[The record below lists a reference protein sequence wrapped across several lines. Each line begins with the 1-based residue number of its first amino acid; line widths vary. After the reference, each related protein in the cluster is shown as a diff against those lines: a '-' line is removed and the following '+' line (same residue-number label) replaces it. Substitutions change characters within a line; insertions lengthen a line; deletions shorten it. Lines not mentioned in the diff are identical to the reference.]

1 MSTLRPSRFVSDR
14 NEPGMVLKQAVQPDK
29 ATAISGFTD
38 ADSDA
43 NAGTSCLSPRNIKVS
58 LLPIVDSR
66 MPSSA
71 VRSGLKLGQEIKG
84 SEDISTF
91 EDGGYDDVIESRDE
105 SVEDSDTNADA
116 EAIADPDNQSAISS
130 MTSSSLTEEEIDG
143 NSSNLGSSVSGRKET
158 ESYDIEAKLS
168 VPKLSMW
175 SDPDTVIPSASS
187 PTKSRAATAAT
198 AVASLIIA
206 QNSQFGGPEGTLEGQ
221 STSSKVRDSVVDQAS
236 TTISSIMET
245 GSSSGKKI
253 PVAITPGDRKEVS
266 FSQVRDAMRQFL
278 SSPSFKK
285 PIDSTDNQAA
295 VTSVETSQIEHQTAF
310 WSKCAILSAAAVMT
324 TAKSSHNKIQLAQA
338 AAETVLY
345 NCHKEDSSESVDQ
358 DWQIHAA
365 DHLEEVATQVSLAI
379 MSISR
384 EGTEREQNDAI
395 AAASAVSVVILNQRE
410 LLSSSSSKAL
420 NEVQRRDPKDSPQDP
435 DGIHSPPI
443 NETSDDDRTEQTRN
457 TAALISMAPSLDE
470 ACDMSASAKPADAKD
485 KDPEAKE
492 EAEAE
497 AEEEAEAEADAI
509 APAAS
514 FSGLKKGFLLGS
526 TKKKEKKEKNN
537 SIQKIPFAATEEPVV
552 KTQSEMML
560 EKDDKQNDAQTAEP
574 PKRKGPTA
582 LEAALDGSVFQMNL
596 DALLI
601 ENESVDDDEMEVET
615 TPVAAA
621 KSGQADESTENN
633 IKETKNDPAIYG
645 AVEILLNPAMYE
657 AVQTILFYPTKQE
670 VAEVSVA
677 AAAKS
682 GQADESTENNIKET
696 KNDPAIYGAVEI
708 LLNPAMYEAVQTIL
722 FYPTKQE
729 VAEVSVAIQKDAH
742 EEEGERSLDENVTL
756 TKDDEEVNAENGPG
770 DAVSNIDVYEEAW
783 NQLNYNQKNEN
794 EARDARTRSSS
805 TTSMSSGSYSSS
817 ENRQVDPVMDVPSP
831 ESMADCVVETAAEG
845 GTNGWYTFCT
855 LLDQVLGICGGVE
868 SASKS
873 ASDLEPQEDVSTK
886 PEESIQPVEKG
897 SVEEP
902 VQPAEKGSV
911 EVPIQKETPEQTS
924 DESTKK
930 DSISDEITVLYSNT
944 QEEQYV
950 EVPFG
955 LAAAPNPVSSEK
967 EERKVETSTKKDK
980 KKILMKK
987 MMKKLKR

>member
-1 MSTLRPSRFVSDR
+1 MSHYASSEGVQNNTHWNQNMSTLRPSRFVSDR
-14 NEPGMVLKQAVQPDK
+14 NAPGMVLKQAVQPDK
-29 ATAISGFTD
+29 ATAISGITD

-338 AAETVLY
+338 AAETVLC

-670 VAEVSVA
+670 A
-677 AAAKS
+677 
-682 GQADESTENNIKET
+682 
-696 KNDPAIYGAVEI
+696 
-708 LLNPAMYEAVQTIL
+708 
-722 FYPTKQE
+722 
-729 VAEVSVAIQKDAH
+729 AEVSVAIQKDAN

-783 NQLNYNQKNEN
+783 NQINCNPKNEN

-817 ENRQVDPVMDVPSP
+817 ENRKVDPDMDVPSP

-845 GTNGWYTFCT
+845 GTNGWYTFGT

-902 VQPAEKGSV
+902 VQPAEKGSD

-924 DESTKK
+924 DENTKK

-955 LAAAPNPVSSEK
+955 LAAAPNPVNSEK

>member
-29 ATAISGFTD
+29 ATAISGITD

-338 AAETVLY
+338 AAETVLC

-395 AAASAVSVVILNQRE
+395 AAASTVSVVILNQRE

-670 VAEVSVA
+670 A
-677 AAAKS
+677 
-682 GQADESTENNIKET
+682 
-696 KNDPAIYGAVEI
+696 
-708 LLNPAMYEAVQTIL
+708 
-722 FYPTKQE
+722 
-729 VAEVSVAIQKDAH
+729 AEVSVAIQKDAN

-783 NQLNYNQKNEN
+783 NQINCNPKNEN

-817 ENRQVDPVMDVPSP
+817 ENRKVDPDMDVPSP

-868 SASKS
+868 SARKS

-897 SVEEP
+897 SVEELVQPAEKGSVEEP
-902 VQPAEKGSV
+902 VQPAEKGSD

-924 DESTKK
+924 DENTKK

-955 LAAAPNPVSSEK
+955 LAAAPNPVNSEK

>member
-1 MSTLRPSRFVSDR
+1 
-14 NEPGMVLKQAVQPDK
+14 
-29 ATAISGFTD
+29 
-38 ADSDA
+38 
-43 NAGTSCLSPRNIKVS
+43 
-58 LLPIVDSR
+58 
-66 MPSSA
+66 
-71 VRSGLKLGQEIKG
+71 
-84 SEDISTF
+84 
-91 EDGGYDDVIESRDE
+91 
-105 SVEDSDTNADA
+105 
-116 EAIADPDNQSAISS
+116 
-130 MTSSSLTEEEIDG
+130 
-143 NSSNLGSSVSGRKET
+143 
-158 ESYDIEAKLS
+158 
-168 VPKLSMW
+168 
-175 SDPDTVIPSASS
+175 
-187 PTKSRAATAAT
+187 
-198 AVASLIIA
+198 
-206 QNSQFGGPEGTLEGQ
+206 
-221 STSSKVRDSVVDQAS
+221 
-236 TTISSIMET
+236 
-245 GSSSGKKI
+245 
-253 PVAITPGDRKEVS
+253 
-266 FSQVRDAMRQFL
+266 
-278 SSPSFKK
+278 
-285 PIDSTDNQAA
+285 
-295 VTSVETSQIEHQTAF
+295 
-310 WSKCAILSAAAVMT
+310 
-324 TAKSSHNKIQLAQA
+324 
-338 AAETVLY
+338 
-345 NCHKEDSSESVDQ
+345 
-358 DWQIHAA
+358 
-365 DHLEEVATQVSLAI
+365 
-379 MSISR
+379 
-384 EGTEREQNDAI
+384 
-395 AAASAVSVVILNQRE
+395 
-410 LLSSSSSKAL
+410 
-420 NEVQRRDPKDSPQDP
+420 
-435 DGIHSPPI
+435 
-443 NETSDDDRTEQTRN
+443 
-457 TAALISMAPSLDE
+457 
-470 ACDMSASAKPADAKD
+470 
-485 KDPEAKE
+485 
-492 EAEAE
+492 
-497 AEEEAEAEADAI
+497 
-509 APAAS
+509 
-514 FSGLKKGFLLGS
+514 
-526 TKKKEKKEKNN
+526 
-537 SIQKIPFAATEEPVV
+537 
-552 KTQSEMML
+552 ML

-677 AAAKS
+677 
-682 GQADESTENNIKET
+682 
-696 KNDPAIYGAVEI
+696 
-708 LLNPAMYEAVQTIL
+708 
-722 FYPTKQE
+722 
-729 VAEVSVAIQKDAH
+729 IQKDAH

-783 NQLNYNQKNEN
+783 NQINCNPKNEN

-817 ENRQVDPVMDVPSP
+817 ENRKVDPVMDVPSP
-831 ESMADCVVETAAEG
+831 ESMAACVDETAAEG
-845 GTNGWYTFCT
+845 GTIGWYTFCT

>member
-1 MSTLRPSRFVSDR
+1 
-14 NEPGMVLKQAVQPDK
+14 MVLKQAVQPDK

-84 SEDISTF
+84 SEEISTF

-130 MTSSSLTEEEIDG
+130 MTSSSFTEEEIDG
-143 NSSNLGSSVSGRKET
+143 NSSNLGSSVSGPKET
-158 ESYDIEAKLS
+158 ESYDIEAKRS

-324 TAKSSHNKIQLAQA
+324 TAKSSQNKIQLAQA
-338 AAETVLY
+338 AAETVLC

-443 NETSDDDRTEQTRN
+443 NETSEDDRTEQTRN

-497 AEEEAEAEADAI
+497 ADAI

-526 TKKKEKKEKNN
+526 TKKKERKEKHN

-645 AVEILLNPAMYE
+645 AA
-657 AVQTILFYPTKQE
+657 
-670 VAEVSVA
+670 
-677 AAAKS
+677 
-682 GQADESTENNIKET
+682 
-696 KNDPAIYGAVEI
+696 EI

-729 VAEVSVAIQKDAH
+729 VAEVSVAIQKDAN

-817 ENRQVDPVMDVPSP
+817 ENRKVDPVMDVPSP
-831 ESMADCVVETAAEG
+831 ESMAACVVETAAEG
-845 GTNGWYTFCT
+845 GTIGWYTFCT

-868 SASKS
+868 SARKS

>member
-1 MSTLRPSRFVSDR
+1 MSHYASSEGVQNNTHWNQNMSTLRPSRFVSDR

-497 AEEEAEAEADAI
+497 ADAI

-615 TPVAAA
+615 TPV
-621 KSGQADESTENN
+621 
-633 IKETKNDPAIYG
+633 
-645 AVEILLNPAMYE
+645 
-657 AVQTILFYPTKQE
+657 
-670 VAEVSVA
+670 

>member
-1 MSTLRPSRFVSDR
+1 MSHYASSEGVQNNTHWNQNMSTLRPSRFVSDR

-84 SEDISTF
+84 SEEISTF

-130 MTSSSLTEEEIDG
+130 MTSSSFTEEEIDG
-143 NSSNLGSSVSGRKET
+143 NSSNLGSSVSGPKET
-158 ESYDIEAKLS
+158 ESYDIEAKRS

-324 TAKSSHNKIQLAQA
+324 TAKSSQNKIQLAQA
-338 AAETVLY
+338 AAETVLC

-443 NETSDDDRTEQTRN
+443 NETSEDDRTEQTRN

-497 AEEEAEAEADAI
+497 ADAI

-526 TKKKEKKEKNN
+526 TKKKERKEKHN

-645 AVEILLNPAMYE
+645 AA
-657 AVQTILFYPTKQE
+657 
-670 VAEVSVA
+670 
-677 AAAKS
+677 
-682 GQADESTENNIKET
+682 
-696 KNDPAIYGAVEI
+696 EI

-817 ENRQVDPVMDVPSP
+817 ENRKVDPVMDVPSP
-831 ESMADCVVETAAEG
+831 ESMAACVVETAAEG
-845 GTNGWYTFCT
+845 GTIGWYTFCT

-868 SASKS
+868 SARKS

>member
-1 MSTLRPSRFVSDR
+1 
-14 NEPGMVLKQAVQPDK
+14 MVLKQAVQPDK
-29 ATAISGFTD
+29 ATAISGITD

-338 AAETVLY
+338 AAETVLC

-497 AEEEAEAEADAI
+497 ADAI

-526 TKKKEKKEKNN
+526 TKKKERKEKNN

-615 TPVAAA
+615 SPVAAA

-645 AVEILLNPAMYE
+645 AA
-657 AVQTILFYPTKQE
+657 
-670 VAEVSVA
+670 
-677 AAAKS
+677 
-682 GQADESTENNIKET
+682 
-696 KNDPAIYGAVEI
+696 EI

-817 ENRQVDPVMDVPSP
+817 ENRKVDPVMDVPSP
-831 ESMADCVVETAAEG
+831 ESMAACVDETAAEG
-845 GTNGWYTFCT
+845 GTIGWYTFCT

-868 SASKS
+868 SARKS

>member
-14 NEPGMVLKQAVQPDK
+14 NEPGMVLKQAVHPDK
-29 ATAISGFTD
+29 ATAISGITD

-84 SEDISTF
+84 SEEISTF

-338 AAETVLY
+338 AAETVLC

-526 TKKKEKKEKNN
+526 TKKKENKEKNN

-677 AAAKS
+677 
-682 GQADESTENNIKET
+682 
-696 KNDPAIYGAVEI
+696 
-708 LLNPAMYEAVQTIL
+708 
-722 FYPTKQE
+722 
-729 VAEVSVAIQKDAH
+729 IQKDAH

-783 NQLNYNQKNEN
+783 NQINCNPKNEN

-817 ENRQVDPVMDVPSP
+817 ENRKVDPDMDVPSP
-831 ESMADCVVETAAEG
+831 ESMADCVVEMAAEG
-845 GTNGWYTFCT
+845 GTIGWYTFCT

-868 SASKS
+868 SARKS

-897 SVEEP
+897 SVEELVQPAEKGSVEEP
-902 VQPAEKGSV
+902 VQPAEMGSV

>member
-338 AAETVLY
+338 AAETVLC

-497 AEEEAEAEADAI
+497 ADAI

-526 TKKKEKKEKNN
+526 TKKKERKEKNN

-677 AAAKS
+677 
-682 GQADESTENNIKET
+682 
-696 KNDPAIYGAVEI
+696 
-708 LLNPAMYEAVQTIL
+708 
-722 FYPTKQE
+722 
-729 VAEVSVAIQKDAH
+729 IQKDAH

-783 NQLNYNQKNEN
+783 NQINCNPKNEN

-817 ENRQVDPVMDVPSP
+817 ENRKVDPVMDVPSP
-831 ESMADCVVETAAEG
+831 ESMAACVDETAAEG
-845 GTNGWYTFCT
+845 GTIGWYTFCT

>member
-1 MSTLRPSRFVSDR
+1 MSHYASSEGVQNNTHWNQNMSTLRPSRFVSDR

-497 AEEEAEAEADAI
+497 ADAI

-677 AAAKS
+677 
-682 GQADESTENNIKET
+682 
-696 KNDPAIYGAVEI
+696 
-708 LLNPAMYEAVQTIL
+708 
-722 FYPTKQE
+722 
-729 VAEVSVAIQKDAH
+729 IQKDAH

-845 GTNGWYTFCT
+845 GTIGWYTFCT

>member
-1 MSTLRPSRFVSDR
+1 MSHYASSEGVQNNTHWNQNMSTLRPSRFVSDR
-14 NEPGMVLKQAVQPDK
+14 NEPGMVLKQAVHPDK
-29 ATAISGFTD
+29 ATAISGITD

-84 SEDISTF
+84 SEEISTF

-338 AAETVLY
+338 AAETVLC

-365 DHLEEVATQVSLAI
+365 DHLEEVATEVSLAI

-443 NETSDDDRTEQTRN
+443 NETSDDDRTEQTTN

-470 ACDMSASAKPADAKD
+470 ACDMSASAKPADAQD
-485 KDPEAKE
+485 KNPEAKE

-497 AEEEAEAEADAI
+497 EEAEADADAI

-526 TKKKEKKEKNN
+526 TKKKKKKEKNN

-621 KSGQADESTENN
+621 KSGQADESTEIN
-633 IKETKNDPAIYG
+633 IKETKNDPA
-645 AVEILLNPAMYE
+645 L
-657 AVQTILFYPTKQE
+657 
-670 VAEVSVA
+670 
-677 AAAKS
+677 
-682 GQADESTENNIKET
+682 
-696 KNDPAIYGAVEI
+696 YGAVEI

-770 DAVSNIDVYEEAW
+770 DAVSNIDAYEEAW
-783 NQLNYNQKNEN
+783 NQIKCNPKKEN

-817 ENRQVDPVMDVPSP
+817 ENRKVDPDMDVPSP
-831 ESMADCVVETAAEG
+831 ESMADCVVEMAAEG
-845 GTNGWYTFCT
+845 GTIGWYTFCT

-868 SASKS
+868 SARKS

-897 SVEEP
+897 SVEELVQPAEKGSVEEP
-902 VQPAEKGSV
+902 VQPAEMGSV

-944 QEEQYV
+944 QEEQCV

>member
-14 NEPGMVLKQAVQPDK
+14 NEPGMVLKQAVHPDK
-29 ATAISGFTD
+29 ATAISGITD

-84 SEDISTF
+84 SEEISTF

-338 AAETVLY
+338 AAETVLC

-443 NETSDDDRTEQTRN
+443 NETSDDDRTEQTTN

-470 ACDMSASAKPADAKD
+470 ACDMSASAKPADAQD
-485 KDPEAKE
+485 KNPEAKE

-497 AEEEAEAEADAI
+497 EEAEADADAI

-526 TKKKEKKEKNN
+526 TKKKKKKEKNN

-621 KSGQADESTENN
+621 KSGQADESTEIN
-633 IKETKNDPAIYG
+633 IKETKNDPA
-645 AVEILLNPAMYE
+645 L
-657 AVQTILFYPTKQE
+657 
-670 VAEVSVA
+670 
-677 AAAKS
+677 
-682 GQADESTENNIKET
+682 
-696 KNDPAIYGAVEI
+696 YGAVEI

-770 DAVSNIDVYEEAW
+770 DAVSNIDAYEEAW
-783 NQLNYNQKNEN
+783 NQIKCNPKKEN

-817 ENRQVDPVMDVPSP
+817 ENRKVDPDMDVPSP
-831 ESMADCVVETAAEG
+831 ESMADCVVEMAAEG
-845 GTNGWYTFCT
+845 GTIGWYTFCT

-868 SASKS
+868 SARKS

-897 SVEEP
+897 SVEELVQPAEKGSVEEP
-902 VQPAEKGSV
+902 VQPAEMGSV

-944 QEEQYV
+944 QEEQCV

>member
-1 MSTLRPSRFVSDR
+1 MSHYASSEGVQNNTHWNQNMSTLRPSRFVSDR

-29 ATAISGFTD
+29 ATAISGITD

-338 AAETVLY
+338 AAETVLC

-526 TKKKEKKEKNN
+526 TKKKKKKEKNN

-615 TPVAAA
+615 SPV
-621 KSGQADESTENN
+621 
-633 IKETKNDPAIYG
+633 
-645 AVEILLNPAMYE
+645 
-657 AVQTILFYPTKQE
+657 
-670 VAEVSVA
+670 

-817 ENRQVDPVMDVPSP
+817 ENRKVDPVMDVPSP
-831 ESMADCVVETAAEG
+831 ESMAACVVETAAEG
-845 GTNGWYTFCT
+845 GTIGWYTFCT

-868 SASKS
+868 SARKS

>member
-14 NEPGMVLKQAVQPDK
+14 NEPGMVLKQAVHPDK
-29 ATAISGFTD
+29 ATAISGITD

-84 SEDISTF
+84 SEEISTF

-338 AAETVLY
+338 AAETVLC

-443 NETSDDDRTEQTRN
+443 NETSDDDRTEQTTN

-497 AEEEAEAEADAI
+497 EEAEADADAI

-526 TKKKEKKEKNN
+526 TKKKKKKEKNN

-621 KSGQADESTENN
+621 KSGQADESTEIN
-633 IKETKNDPAIYG
+633 IKETKNDPA
-645 AVEILLNPAMYE
+645 L
-657 AVQTILFYPTKQE
+657 
-670 VAEVSVA
+670 
-677 AAAKS
+677 
-682 GQADESTENNIKET
+682 
-696 KNDPAIYGAVEI
+696 YGAVEI

-770 DAVSNIDVYEEAW
+770 DAVSNIDAYEEAW
-783 NQLNYNQKNEN
+783 NQIKCNPKKEN

-817 ENRQVDPVMDVPSP
+817 ENRKVDPDMDVPSP
-831 ESMADCVVETAAEG
+831 ESMADCVVEMAAEG
-845 GTNGWYTFCT
+845 GTIGWYTFCT

-868 SASKS
+868 SARKS

-897 SVEEP
+897 SVEELVQPAEKGSVEEP
-902 VQPAEKGSV
+902 VQPAEMGSV

-944 QEEQYV
+944 QEEQCV

>member
-14 NEPGMVLKQAVQPDK
+14 NEPGMVLKQAVHPDK
-29 ATAISGFTD
+29 ATAISGITD

-84 SEDISTF
+84 SEEISTF

-338 AAETVLY
+338 AAETVLC

-365 DHLEEVATQVSLAI
+365 DHLEEVATEVSLAI

-443 NETSDDDRTEQTRN
+443 NETSDDDRTEQTTN

-470 ACDMSASAKPADAKD
+470 ACDMSASAKPADAQD
-485 KDPEAKE
+485 KNPEAKE

-497 AEEEAEAEADAI
+497 EEAEADADAI

-526 TKKKEKKEKNN
+526 TKKKKKKEKNN

-621 KSGQADESTENN
+621 KSGQADESTEIN
-633 IKETKNDPAIYG
+633 IKETKNDPA
-645 AVEILLNPAMYE
+645 L
-657 AVQTILFYPTKQE
+657 
-670 VAEVSVA
+670 
-677 AAAKS
+677 
-682 GQADESTENNIKET
+682 
-696 KNDPAIYGAVEI
+696 YGAVEI

-783 NQLNYNQKNEN
+783 NQIKCNPKKEN

-817 ENRQVDPVMDVPSP
+817 ENRKVDPDMDVPSP
-831 ESMADCVVETAAEG
+831 ESMADCVVEMAAEG
-845 GTNGWYTFCT
+845 GTIGWYTFCT

-868 SASKS
+868 SARKS

-897 SVEEP
+897 SVEELVQPAEKGSVEEP
-902 VQPAEKGSV
+902 VQPAEMGSV

-944 QEEQYV
+944 QEEQCV

>member
-29 ATAISGFTD
+29 ATAISGITD

-615 TPVAAA
+615 SPV
-621 KSGQADESTENN
+621 
-633 IKETKNDPAIYG
+633 
-645 AVEILLNPAMYE
+645 
-657 AVQTILFYPTKQE
+657 
-670 VAEVSVA
+670 

-817 ENRQVDPVMDVPSP
+817 ENRKVDPVMDVPSP
-831 ESMADCVVETAAEG
+831 ESMAACVDETAAEG
-845 GTNGWYTFCT
+845 GTIGWYTFCT

-868 SASKS
+868 SARKS